1 MGAGVA
7 HAAAAA
13 VLAHAVRGTGAGR
26 GRLGAAGSQHGPGLY
41 DAVVK
46 CDALGPLALPLNKQ
60 SRVPKQQSF
69 FTKGSSTIPARQ
81 AIRGPIEHVR
91 LVGLSVSAT
100 MNARTLIFTL
110 ARVDRHLGYI
120 KNSVGRVWYRNSG
133 TCTESRSANQNTNS
147 KFHKAHRPTRRQY
160 GFEETNLTGQADME
174 FFN

>member
-46 CDALGPLALPLNKQ
+46 CDALGPLALPLPEQ
-60 SRVPKQQSF
+60 PL
-69 FTKGSSTIPARQ
+69 TGAE

-91 LVGLSVSAT
+91 LVGLSVSVT
-100 MNARTLIFTL
+100 MIARTLIVSL
-110 ARVDRHLGYI
+110 ARVDTI
-120 KNSVGRVWYRNSG
+120 WG
-133 TCTESRSANQNTNS
+133 T
-147 KFHKAHRPTRRQY
+147 
-160 GFEETNLTGQADME
+160 
-174 FFN
+174 